1 MNISKTKKVFFIVL
15 LLFFRINTIDS
26 FNNEINIP
34 NFSLNDSTAV
44 VLIDTISVE
53 GCLID
58 YIKYNASKK
67 KLGNYSICSF
77 VFLDSSNIVNNKEFI
92 IRETGYYYLSKSFF
106 SFFLKSYRE
115 YESNFENKTFR
126 NFYKLNSDSIQPNPQ
141 ELAIYN
147 VVKNKEKIIISKIYK
162 SRFQRFNISYQLIKR
177 ISPLIDIPTSIISD
191 DGWVQVV
198 VPL

>member
-34 NFSLNDSTAV
+34 NLSLTDSTAV
-44 VLIDTISVE
+44 VLIDTISLE
-53 GCLID
+53 GYLVD
-58 YIKYNASKK
+58 YIKYNSSKK
-67 KLGNYSICSF
+67 KMGKYSLCEF
-77 VFLDSSNIVNNKEFI
+77 VFLDSSDIVSNKEYI
-92 IRETGYYYLSKSFF
+92 KKENGYFYFYNTNF
-106 SFFLKSYRE
+106 SFFLKKYRE
-115 YESNFENKTFR
+115 FESNKQIKTFR

-147 VVKNKEKIIISKIYK
+147 LGKNKEKIIISKIYK

-177 ISPLIDIPTSIISD
+177 ISPLIDIPVSIISD
-191 DGWVQVV
+191 EGWVQVV